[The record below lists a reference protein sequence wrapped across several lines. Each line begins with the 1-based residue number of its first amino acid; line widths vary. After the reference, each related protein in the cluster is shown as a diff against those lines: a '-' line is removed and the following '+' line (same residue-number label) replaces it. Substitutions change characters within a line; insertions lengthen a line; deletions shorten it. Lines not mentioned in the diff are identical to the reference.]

1 MGKSLHIGSAAITRS
16 MDVALSENL
25 GFFLSGSAPAPT
37 PTPGGAPRGCHRLA
51 GKAAAAARPTD
62 TGGRPRRVGP
72 TAPAPSC
79 SSGPDPAEWPHQGA
93 KNSTSMR
100 PAEPVSETRLSKFSS
115 VSSRTSE
122 AAARRAEASSSATPG
137 SSARRLKSMAAR
149 LGWGGR
155 RVGAGGQ
162 RRERPRSAPAA
173 CARASGPGRPA
184 AEVPTP

>member
-16 MDVALSENL
+16 KDVALSGNL

-37 PTPGGAPRGCHRLA
+37 PTHGGAPPGCHRL
-51 GKAAAAARPTD
+51 GRRQPQPGPID
-62 TGGRPRRVGP
+62 SGGRPRCVGP

-137 SSARRLKSMAAR
+137 SSARWLKRMAAR
-149 LGWGGR
+149 LGGGGR
-155 RVGAGGQ
+155 RVGAGGP
-162 RRERPRSAPAA
+162 RRERPRSALAA
-173 CARASGPGRPA
+173 
-184 AEVPTP
+184 

>member
-16 MDVALSENL
+16 KDVALSGNP

-37 PTPGGAPRGCHRLA
+37 PTHGGAPPGCHRL
-51 GKAAAAARPTD
+51 GRRQPQPGPID
-62 TGGRPRRVGP
+62 SGGRPRCVGP

-137 SSARRLKSMAAR
+137 SSARWLKRMAAR
-149 LGWGGR
+149 LGGGGR
-155 RVGAGGQ
+155 RVGAGGP

-173 CARASGPGRPA
+173 
-184 AEVPTP
+184 